1 MRAMSPSRSAL
12 LDLTLVEAANAI
24 ATGAVTSVALTEAAL
39 DAFEIWNPSINA
51 TIWLDREEALEKA
64 TKHDAKRAAGGT
76 LGPLHG
82 VPLAH
87 KDMYYQTGKLSTC
100 GSKIRANFR
109 PDVTATVIDR
119 LHSAGSITLGGLNMA
134 EFAQNPT
141 GHNTHFGDCHNPW
154 KRDYCTGGS
163 SSGSGAAV
171 SARCVT
177 AALG

>member
-64 TKHDAKRAAGGT
+64 TTHDAKRAAGGT

-100 GSKIRANFR
+100 GSKIRAHFR
-109 PDVTATVIDR
+109 PDVTATVI
-119 LHSAGSITLGGLNMA
+119 
-134 EFAQNPT
+134 
-141 GHNTHFGDCHNPW
+141 
-154 KRDYCTGGS
+154 
-163 SSGSGAAV
+163 
-171 SARCVT
+171 
-177 AALG
+177 